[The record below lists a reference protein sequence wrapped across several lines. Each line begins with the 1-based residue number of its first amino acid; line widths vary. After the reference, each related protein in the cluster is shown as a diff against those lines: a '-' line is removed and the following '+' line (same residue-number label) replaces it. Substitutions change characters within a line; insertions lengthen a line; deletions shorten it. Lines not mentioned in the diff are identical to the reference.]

1 MPAALIFAVGS
12 AGQVKVQNIAYS
24 SDNRKA
30 GRRGKA
36 LTPHSGV
43 GMKTAPA
50 RLLVALLLLLGAVAT
65 SNNVVSS
72 EGDSQD
78 ATHQAQLRSLLQTS
92 ESRSCLLSAFECC
105 MHTTHASAQTI
116 KNQLDHSVGYV
127 SCSPASP
134 MLHFC

>member
-1 MPAALIFAVGS
+1 MWSKNLLPAALIFAAGS
-12 AGQVKVQNIAYS
+12 AGQVKPQNIAYS

-50 RLLVALLLLLGAVAT
+50 RLLLALLLLLGAVAT

-78 ATHQAQLRSLLQTS
+78 ATYQAQLRKLLQTS
-92 ESRSCLLSAFECC
+92 ESCSFLLIAFYILL
-105 MHTTHASAQTI
+105 HA
-116 KNQLDHSVGYV
+116 
-127 SCSPASP
+127 
-134 MLHFC
+134 

>member
-1 MPAALIFAVGS
+1 MWSKSQLPAALIFAVGS

-65 SNNVVSS
+65 SSNVISS
-72 EGDSQD
+72 EGDCQD
-78 ATHQAQLRSLLQTS
+78 ATHQAQLRKLLQTS
-92 ESRSCLLSAFECC
+92 ELCSFLLSAFDYC
-105 MHTTHASAQTI
+105 MHNTHTGICIRS
-116 KNQLDHSVGYV
+116 NHEHSVGSQCGV
-127 SCSPASP
+127 CQS
-134 MLHFC
+134 